1 MKRALFAALLLAAS
15 ALPAAASSITIDST
29 NCNSGSGCYGLDWT
43 LDVTAGSFT
52 GVQGTYNYR
61 ATLTIADD
69 PLVPTAS
76 GGQIISAVT
85 FKATTEVG
93 TFELVTAPSTGPWT
107 TTANNL
113 SSGGCSGSGVGF
125 ICSSTLGQEAVTGST
140 PLQFVWYFNST
151 DPGVGELGDTM
162 HIGAKMTTIDPYVPG
177 KLLSASATV
186 PEPSSLSLLGLG
198 LLSLAAGARRRLKKN

>member
-1 MKRALFAALLLAAS
+1 MKRALLAAFLLAAS
-15 ALPAAASSITIDST
+15 ALPASALSITIDSS
-29 NCNSGSGCYGLDWT
+29 NCNSSSGCYGLSWT
-43 LDVTAGSFT
+43 LDVTGGSFT
-52 GVQGTYNYR
+52 GLNDTYNYR

-69 PLVPTAS
+69 PLVSTPS

-85 FKATTEVG
+85 FKATTELG
-93 TFELVTAPSTGPWT
+93 TYELFSAPSSGPWT
-107 TTANNL
+107 TIANNL

-125 ICSSTLGQEAVTGST
+125 ICSSTTGVEAVTGST

-151 DPGVGELGDTM
+151 DPGVGDLGDTM

-198 LLSLAAGARRRLKKN
+198 LLSLAAGARRLKKN